1 MVKTGFRKKKWGFI
15 SLITIFLAVT
25 ISENV
30 ISVASD
36 KAEMATGA
44 MDIKIAGGEKGNI
57 PFPHLRHQESLD
69 DCNICHSLFKQEP
82 RSIESSMARG
92 ELEKKQ
98 IMNNLCLR
106 CHRSET
112 EKGNKS
118 APTTCSKCH
127 MN

>member
-1 MVKTGFRKKKWGFI
+1 MMKTGFRKQKWGFI
-15 SLITIFLAVT
+15 SLITIFMAVT

-36 KAEMATGA
+36 KAEMASGA
-44 MDIKIAGGEKGNI
+44 MDIQIAGGEKGNI
-57 PFPHLRHQESLD
+57 HFPHLRHQEILG

-82 RSIESSMARG
+82 RSIKASKARG
-92 ELEKKQ
+92 EVEKKQ
-98 IMNNLCLR
+98 IMNTLCLK
-106 CHRSET
+106 CHRAEN